1 MKCVT
6 VAPNRL
12 VYSLTPRG
20 VIRKTRLT
28 YEFMKYSLDFYR
40 DARQHL
46 RRSLVQAVAQRRR
59 IAVYGTGDAA
69 ELVFLLIREMGLE
82 LVAVFDGESD
92 RQFLGHP
99 VLPIDRHGEVAY
111 DVMVVAVL
119 ERPAGT
125 IKLLRQLGVPDT
137 KVLMLRPDWSATQ
150 PAANGTARSGRVM
163 AMLTTASS
171 DLQTRPAEEW
181 VIEPRGRSALGQV
194 REIWVYRRLFVYFG
208 KRSIERLYQ
217 NTALG
222 PIWLFIR
229 PLFPIAIRDA
239 GLRRRARRGG
249 PGRALFPLRP
259 RGLVGVGSVQQLP
272 DVGDT
277 QPADEPRVS
286 GPHVLP
292 AGHRAR
298 RRPCRSPSSTS

>member
-1 MKCVT
+1 MDVESRRDLQLLEALEQQSTITQRTLATRLGIALGLTNLYLKRLIRKGYVKCVT

-20 VIRKTRLT
+20 VMRKARLT

-82 LVAVFDGESD
+82 LVAVFDGASD
-92 RQFLGHP
+92 RPFLGHP
-99 VLPIDRHGEVAY
+99 VLPIERHGEVAY

-150 PAANGTARSGRVM
+150 PAANGTA
-163 AMLTTASS
+163 
-171 DLQTRPAEEW
+171 
-181 VIEPRGRSALGQV
+181 GQ
-194 REIWVYRRLFVYFG
+194 G
-208 KRSIERLYQ
+208 
-217 NTALG
+217 A
-222 PIWLFIR
+222 
-229 PLFPIAIRDA
+229 
-239 GLRRRARRGG
+239 
-249 PGRALFPLRP
+249 
-259 RGLVGVGSVQQLP
+259 
-272 DVGDT
+272 
-277 QPADEPRVS
+277 
-286 GPHVLP
+286 
-292 AGHRAR
+292 
-298 RRPCRSPSSTS
+298 

>member
-1 MKCVT
+1 MDVESRRDLQLLEALEQESTITQRTLATRLGIALGLTNLYLKRLIRKGYVKCVT

-20 VIRKTRLT
+20 VMRKTRLT

-82 LVAVFDGESD
+82 LVAVFDGASD
-92 RQFLGHP
+92 RPFLGHP
-99 VLPIDRHGEVAY
+99 VLPIERHGEVAY

-150 PAANGTARSGRVM
+150 PAANGIA
-163 AMLTTASS
+163 
-171 DLQTRPAEEW
+171 
-181 VIEPRGRSALGQV
+181 GQ
-194 REIWVYRRLFVYFG
+194 G
-208 KRSIERLYQ
+208 
-217 NTALG
+217 A
-222 PIWLFIR
+222 
-229 PLFPIAIRDA
+229 
-239 GLRRRARRGG
+239 
-249 PGRALFPLRP
+249 
-259 RGLVGVGSVQQLP
+259 
-272 DVGDT
+272 
-277 QPADEPRVS
+277 
-286 GPHVLP
+286 
-292 AGHRAR
+292 
-298 RRPCRSPSSTS
+298 

>member
-1 MKCVT
+1 MDVESRRDLQLLEALEQQSTITQRTLATRLGIALGLTNLYLKRLIRKGYVKCVT

-20 VIRKTRLT
+20 VMRKTRLT

-82 LVAVFDGESD
+82 LVAVFDGASD
-92 RQFLGHP
+92 RPFLGHP
-99 VLPIDRHGEVAY
+99 VLPIERHGEVAY

-150 PAANGTARSGRVM
+150 PAANGTA
-163 AMLTTASS
+163 
-171 DLQTRPAEEW
+171 
-181 VIEPRGRSALGQV
+181 GQ
-194 REIWVYRRLFVYFG
+194 G
-208 KRSIERLYQ
+208 
-217 NTALG
+217 A
-222 PIWLFIR
+222 
-229 PLFPIAIRDA
+229 
-239 GLRRRARRGG
+239 
-249 PGRALFPLRP
+249 
-259 RGLVGVGSVQQLP
+259 
-272 DVGDT
+272 
-277 QPADEPRVS
+277 
-286 GPHVLP
+286 
-292 AGHRAR
+292 
-298 RRPCRSPSSTS
+298 